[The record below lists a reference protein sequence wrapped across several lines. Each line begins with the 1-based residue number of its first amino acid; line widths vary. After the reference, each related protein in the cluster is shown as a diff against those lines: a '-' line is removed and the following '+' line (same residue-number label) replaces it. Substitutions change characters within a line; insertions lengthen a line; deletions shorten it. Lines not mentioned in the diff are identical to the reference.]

1 VRSGH
6 FAHRLNIFEV
16 SSVSIG
22 QTLSAARVAAGLSV
36 DDVSAK
42 SRLRATV
49 IRAIEADDFAP
60 CGGDFYAR
68 GHIRTYAAIVGAD
81 AAALVAEYDATVGA
95 ADEPP
100 LSGQLI
106 DTGASGGIGRS
117 ADRRSPRWGATAA
130 GVALVLIIVVVSVN
144 LLGKHK
150 TTPHNQAAGVVPAVS
165 PTPSTSTA
173 APVSSAPGLSTP
185 TASPSVTPVASQPV
199 VSPPTSAVAD
209 AGVQIVLK
217 ATTSKCWVLASSSDG
232 AVLYQGIL
240 GPGESKTF
248 ADPQKISL
256 KLGNAPA
263 TDLTVNGVDIGTP
276 PSKGSVTSISFGPGN
291 PTQAEG

>member
-1 VRSGH
+1 
-6 FAHRLNIFEV
+6 
-16 SSVSIG
+16 VSIG
-22 QTLSAARVAAGLSV
+22 QTLSAARIAAGLSI

-49 IRAIEADDFAP
+49 IRAIEDDDFTP

-68 GHIRTYAAIVGAD
+68 GHIRTYAGIVGAD
-81 AAALVAEYDATVGA
+81 AAELLAEYDATVAA

-117 ADRRSPRWGATAA
+117 ADRRAPRWGATAA
-130 GVALVLIIVVVSVN
+130 GVALVVVIVVVSVQ
-144 LLGKHK
+144 LAGKHK
-150 TTPHNQAAGVVPAVS
+150 NTPHPQAQGLPPASSV
-165 PTPSTSTA
+165 
-173 APVSSAPGLSTP
+173 AP
-185 TASPSVTPVASQPV
+185 SPSVTPSPTPTTGASAPVTLPSTTPTTSQAV

-217 ATTSKCWVLASSSDG
+217 ATTAKCWVLASGSDG

-240 GPGESKTF
+240 GPGETKTF

-291 PTQAEG
+291 PTQAVG